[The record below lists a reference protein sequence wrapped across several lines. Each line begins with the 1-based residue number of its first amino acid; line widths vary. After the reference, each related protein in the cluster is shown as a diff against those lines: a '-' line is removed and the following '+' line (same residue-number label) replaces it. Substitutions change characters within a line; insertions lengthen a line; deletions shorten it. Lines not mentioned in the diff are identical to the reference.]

1 MRSPS
6 RRGAW
11 WVVAVVGVAACA
23 GGAARS
29 PEEAEPT
36 SQWTRMVVWVGADA
50 YDMHGVRMSADS
62 VSGVAFHDP
71 PDCAECRMRFA
82 RADVDSIQ
90 VRETPESG
98 DGGTPWSA
106 IIAAATA
113 ALLLAT
119 VILLAAQ

>member
-82 RADVDSIQ
+82 RADVDSIR
-90 VRETPESG
+90 VRETPEG
-98 DGGTPWSA
+98 RDDGTPWSTT
-106 IIAAATA
+106 IASLTA
-113 ALLLAT
+113 AVLFA
-119 VILLAAQ
+119 ILIVLVAQ